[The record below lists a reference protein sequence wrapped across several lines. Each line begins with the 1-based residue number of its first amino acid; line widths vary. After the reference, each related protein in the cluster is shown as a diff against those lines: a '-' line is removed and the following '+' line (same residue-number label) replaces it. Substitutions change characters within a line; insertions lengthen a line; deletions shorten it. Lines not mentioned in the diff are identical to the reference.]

1 MVNVRPS
8 GGEIVETTNGRRD
21 GVVLCRKVAAVSGVA
36 LHRKAAAVSGVAVL
50 ALSLTGCGSSF

>member
-21 GVVLCRKVAAVSGVA
+21 GVVLCGKVAAVSGVA